1 MSTILKIT
9 RSIDNDIWKIIFS
22 VDSAKFSETDK
33 QLISKFGEPEIN
45 VGGVFLGPIAG
56 EENEVYVSVGGN
68 STKSSGGAGG
78 SGAVFTVTRDD
89 AGAVSTVV
97 LGTGVSVGGTGYSVG
112 DRITILGTALGG
124 EAPGDDLIV
133 TVVSVDAANSD
144 AVLTFTHAGGGELG
158 TVENPNQFT
167 LPDKYIK
174 IRSGLPYVQEFD
186 SRGNS
191 GIFSNSTQIKA
202 EAFQTAFVSR
212 YTTAL
217 TALRNNV
224 DGFTGE
230 FLINI

>member
-45 VGGVFLGPIAG
+45 VGGVFLGPVAG
-56 EENEVYVSVGGN
+56 
-68 STKSSGGAGG
+68 
-78 SGAVFTVTRDD
+78 
-89 AGAVSTVV
+89 
-97 LGTGVSVGGTGYSVG
+97 
-112 DRITILGTALGG
+112 
-124 EAPGDDLIV
+124 
-133 TVVSVDAANSD
+133 
-144 AVLTFTHAGGGELG
+144 
-158 TVENPNQFT
+158 VENPDQFT
-167 LPDKYIK
+167 LPDKYLK

-191 GIFSNSTQIKA
+191 GIFSNNTQIKA
-202 EAFQTAFVSR
+202 EAFQAEFVSR
-212 YTTAL
+212 YMEAL